1 MEEVRTERE
10 EINVSESEGGGGSD
24 REAGNQ
30 REGVRRWSR
39 FGQKG
44 EKST

>member
-1 MEEVRTERE
+1 MKQVRTEKRK
-10 EINVSESEGGGGSD
+10 ISLRGYEGGAGSD